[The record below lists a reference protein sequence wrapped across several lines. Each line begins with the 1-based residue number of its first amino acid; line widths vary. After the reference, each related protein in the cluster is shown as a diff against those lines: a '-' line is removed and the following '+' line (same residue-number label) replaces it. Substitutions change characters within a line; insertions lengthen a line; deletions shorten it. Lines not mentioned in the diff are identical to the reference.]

1 MTPYRTAGH
10 EELWI
15 SALPSDRGPEGN
27 LRMWEEAE
35 KVLDGMCSKVE
46 DEGASSNEAL
56 LCALVDA
63 YNRCI
68 EERRR
73 ARDLLDS
80 HRKWSRRRIGGVREP
95 ASSGD
100 GAS

>member
-1 MTPYRTAGH
+1 MSWYRTAGH
-10 EELWI
+10 DELWV
-15 SALPSDRGPEGN
+15 SAPPSDRGPEGN
-27 LRMWEEAE
+27 LRMWAEAE
-35 KVLDGMCSKVE
+35 GILDGMCSKVE
-46 DEGASSNEAL
+46 DEGAAANEAV

-73 ARDLLDS
+73 AKDLLEL
-80 HRKWSRRRIGGVREP
+80 HQKWSRRRIGGVREP

-100 GAS
+100 GS